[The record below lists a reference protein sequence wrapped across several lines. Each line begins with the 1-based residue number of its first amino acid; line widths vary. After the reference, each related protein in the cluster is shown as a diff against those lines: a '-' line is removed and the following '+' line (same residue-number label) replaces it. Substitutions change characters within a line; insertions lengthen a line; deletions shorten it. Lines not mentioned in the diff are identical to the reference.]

1 MTRRSPTLL
10 ARRAIVLLTVGL
22 VACQGPSVQLLTDPK
37 AILTAAATQ
46 AAGATSV
53 HLDVSAE
60 GSLVIDPLGTGAG
73 APIGLRDSTAAADID
88 LTGHDT
94 RVTFALP
101 GLLGL
106 SGEVIA
112 LDDKVYLRSTLTGPQ
127 YRVTD
132 VATPDGASAAPESP
146 LKGLVDFLAQPGLD
160 PVKGDDVPCAG
171 GTCYTVTIDL
181 TADELAS
188 LGAEGIPLP
197 SDLPIPLP
205 DLKDATVALT
215 IRVEQTT
222 TRLSGITA
230 AIDLAAT
237 GELSAEL
244 TFTKWGEA
252 VSISAPP
259 ADQVAP
265 AG

>member
-1 MTRRSPTLL
+1 VL
-10 ARRAIVLLTVGL
+10 AVGVL
-22 VACQGPSVQLLTDPK
+22 ACQGPSVQLLTDPK

-46 AAGATSV
+46 AAAATSV

-60 GSLVIDPLGTGAG
+60 GSLIIDPLGTGAG
-73 APIGLRDSTAAADID
+73 APIALDDTTAAADID
-88 LTGHDT
+88 LTGRDV

-106 SGEVIA
+106 SGEVIV
-112 LDDKVYLRSTLTGPQ
+112 LDDKVYLRSSLTGPQ
-127 YRVTD
+127 YQVTD
-132 VATPDGASAAPESP
+132 AAPPGGASDAPENP
-146 LKGLVDFLAQPGLD
+146 LKGLVDLLAQPGLD

-181 TADELAS
+181 TAAELAS

-197 SDLPIPLP
+197 SDLPLPLP
-205 DLKDATVALT
+205 DLSDASVALT

-230 AIDLAAT
+230 AIDLADT

-259 ADQVAP
+259 AEQVAP

>member
-1 MTRRSPTLL
+1 MIRHLPALL
-10 ARRAIVLLTVGL
+10 RPLAIVMLTVGL

-46 AAGATSV
+46 AAAATSV

-60 GSLVIDPLGTGAG
+60 GRLVIDPLGTGAG
-73 APIGLRDSTAAADID
+73 APIELRDSTAAADID
-88 LTGHDT
+88 MTGRDA

-112 LDDKVYLRSTLTGPQ
+112 VEDKVYVRSSLTGPQ
-127 YRVTD
+127 YQVTE
-132 VATPDGASAAPESP
+132 VASPGGASAPPESP

-181 TADELAS
+181 SADDLAS

-197 SDLPIPLP
+197 TDLPIPLP
-205 DLKDATVALT
+205 DLKDASVALT

-230 AIDLAAT
+230 AIDLADT
-237 GELSAEL
+237 GDLSAEL